1 KLGYC
6 AILCHAPPHRADN
19 DSHILY
25 CHHVP
30 DLHLLFFTIRI
41 VNSLLHYLQVSFFTR
56 SSHYSPLFRVNMSS
70 TSTPPETPIVLGVG
84 GVAVDLLATVA
95 SYPNP
100 DDKIRSTS
108 MKVQGGGNAGNAL
121 TCAARLGL
129 NARLI
134 SKVANDAQGR
144 GVLEELQVDGVD
156 VSFFVVMNIAVEEN
170 KIYRAMLYHMI
181 RFPKR
186 EIHHS
191 PMKTRTCIH
200 TPGSPPMI
208 PSDLSSLT
216 LSSALDGVKLTYFD
230 VRLHETALVVAH
242 EANRR
247 SIPILIDAEKLRD
260 GLDDF
265 LYLSDYV
272 AWTKAP
278 TVPSALVSMLL
289 RLPKVKFVIVTLGA
303 DGCIMLERKD
313 GQAEEM
319 DADNLVEQLR
329 QKINSGKA
337 APTLFLGTAEKIP
350 ESELVDTT
358 GAGDAFIG
366 AILYGSYC
374 MSSFGSSNGSPV
386 SLGSSIDAFFRVE
399 APSDSNGIVV
409 ADRVGKSGP
418 GFRIWLFV
426 LVCFF
431 GYFWF
436 DFLLLVPF

>member
-1 KLGYC
+1 MT
-6 AILCHAPPHRADN
+6 AISSIATMFPTSICC
-19 DSHILY
+19 S
-25 CHHVP
+25 
-30 DLHLLFFTIRI
+30 
-41 VNSLLHYLQVSFFTR
+41 SR
-56 SSHYSPLFRVNMSS
+56 SASSIHCSTTSRVNMSS

-156 VSFFVVMNIAVEEN
+156 VSFFVVSEEGN
-170 KIYRAMLYHMI
+170 
-181 RFPKR
+181 
-186 EIHHS
+186 S
-191 PMKTRTCIH
+191 PFTYVIVDNQTKTRTCIH

-272 AWTKAP
+272 VCSAKLPQAWTKAP

-337 APTLFLGTAEKIP
+337 APTCISSDVTRLQAKGVGTVCGRLFLGTAEKIP

-366 AILYGSYC
+366 AILYAIC
-374 MSSFGSSNGSPV
+374 TNKPPEQMLPFAAQV
-386 SLGSSIDAFFRVE
+386 AAIACRALGARTGL
-399 APSDSNGIVV
+399 PCLSDP
-409 ADRVGKSGP
+409 RLTP
-418 GFRIWLFV
+418 
-426 LVCFF
+426 
-431 GYFWF
+431 
-436 DFLLLVPF
+436 FLG